1 MNARIVLLPGDGVG
15 PEVLRES
22 RNLLERIGELTGN
35 SFSLQEALIGGAAI
49 RATGTPLPPA
59 TVEACERADAILLG
73 AVGDPEF
80 DVLCRQ
86 LHPPYKWNIHA

>member
-59 TVEACERADAILLG
+59 TVEACEGIQNESGSWARK
-73 AVGDPEF
+73 VGSAAWGRPALD
-80 DVLCRQ
+80 
-86 LHPPYKWNIHA
+86 